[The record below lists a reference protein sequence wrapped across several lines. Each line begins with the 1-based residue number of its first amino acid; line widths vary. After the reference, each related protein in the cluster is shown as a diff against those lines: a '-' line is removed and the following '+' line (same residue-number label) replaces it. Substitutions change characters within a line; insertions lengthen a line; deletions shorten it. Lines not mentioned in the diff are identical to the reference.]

1 MESLNLNALAG
12 SLPNSNL
19 ASAEKELL
27 NNFRGKK
34 IHLLIPTPLPFPAIT
49 ITLHRRKKD
58 RQLTF
63 IHFPPLK
70 TKQNNNNN
78 NKAAALSITN
88 LYRSSRSTS
97 KRAYNSGYA
106 AACADLMQMIQQ
118 SVSDSDSSPETETQ
132 PSIGR
137 VLDWVEARLEAVRA
151 REEEE
156 DEEDEEGAASRREKE
171 GQQGQTGRLKASAAL
186 PRANSAPAVPQ
197 QAPREQVSL
206 SPFFTLP
213 SLPSLS
219 FFIIFFLLSCSVL
232 FSGGFLN

>member
-1 MESLNLNALAG
+1 
-12 SLPNSNL
+12 
-19 ASAEKELL
+19 
-27 NNFRGKK
+27 
-34 IHLLIPTPLPFPAIT
+34 
-49 ITLHRRKKD
+49 
-58 RQLTF
+58 
-63 IHFPPLK
+63 
-70 TKQNNNNN
+70 
-78 NKAAALSITN
+78 LSITN

-118 SVSDSDSSPETETQ
+118 SVSDSSGSETQ

-137 VLDWVEARLEAVRA
+137 VMDWVEARLEAIRA

-171 GQQGQTGRLKASAAL
+171 GQSQSHQAQAGQTGRLKASAAL

-206 SPFFTLP
+206 SPFPLP
-213 SLPSLS
+213 FPSFSLS
-219 FFIIFFLLSCSVL
+219 L
-232 FSGGFLN
+232 FSFLVLCFLGSIVFLN